1 MSSQGINRILLV
13 TDVWYT
19 HPNGVATAVGNLKK
33 ELEKKGYT
41 VGLLEP
47 GQFFSVP
54 FPLYPDV
61 RLALFARGGV
71 RRAIAEGKY
80 DEVHI
85 ATEGP
90 LGWYA
95 RSACRRLGIPFTTAF
110 HGQSHLYAELWLG
123 RPFAYPVKKF
133 LVWFHSGATLTLVT
147 TPAMKEQLHSFG
159 LERVYVWPLGID
171 GSFFSRGT
179 CPAALRKPVFMFF
192 GRVSSEKGVEE
203 FLSADLPGTKL
214 LIGDGPDRE
223 KLSARFPEARF
234 VGYQKGDPLIAWCS
248 CADVLVMPSR
258 TETFGLVIVE
268 SLALGIPVA
277 AHDAMGPREI
287 ITNGVNGFLD
297 EDIAR
302 AAKRCLTLSAKDCRE
317 SVKKYTWGAS
327 ADAFLSALESGR
339 ALRAIPTLNQGGT
352 SD

>member
-1 MSSQGINRILLV
+1 MSSQAINRILLV
-13 TDVWYT
+13 TDLWYT

-47 GQFFSVP
+47 AQFFSVP
-54 FPLYPDV
+54 FPLYPDM

-95 RSACRRLGIPFTTAF
+95 RSACKRLGIPFTTAF
-110 HGQSHLYAELWLG
+110 HGQSDLYAELWLG
-123 RPFAYPVKKF
+123 RPFARIVKRF
-133 LVWFHSGATLTLVT
+133 LVWFHSGAALTLVT
-147 TPAMKEQLHSFG
+147 TPAMKEHLHSFG
-159 LERVYVWPLGID
+159 LKRIYVWPLGID
-171 GSFFSRGT
+171 EIFFSRGT
-179 CPAALRKPVFMFF
+179 CPTTPRRPVFMFF
-192 GRVSSEKGVEE
+192 GRISSEKGVEE
-203 FLSADLPGTKL
+203 FLSADLSGTKL
-214 LIGDGPDRE
+214 LIGDGPDKG

-234 VGYQKGDPLIAWCS
+234 VGYQKGSALVDWCS

-258 TETFGLVIVE
+258 TETFGLVMVE
-268 SLALGIPVA
+268 ALALGIPVA
-277 AHDAMGPREI
+277 AHDVMGPREI

-317 SVKKYTWGAS
+317 SVQKYTWSAS
-327 ADAFLSALESGR
+327 ADTFLSALESAR
-339 ALRAIPTLNQGGT
+339 SLRASTRTNQDGT

>member
-1 MSSQGINRILLV
+1 MHSRAIQRILLV
-13 TDVWYT
+13 TDLWHT

-33 ELEKKGYT
+33 ELERKGYT

-54 FPLYPDV
+54 FPLYPDM
-61 RLALFARGGV
+61 RLALFARGAL
-71 RRAIAEGKY
+71 RRAIAGGNY
-80 DEVHI
+80 DEIHI

-95 RSACRRLGIPFTTAF
+95 RSACKRLGIPFTTTF
-110 HGQSHLYAELWLG
+110 HGQSHLYAEMWLG
-123 RPFAYPVKKF
+123 RPFAHIVKKF
-133 LVWFHSGATLTLVT
+133 LVWFHSGAALTLVT
-147 TPAMKEQLHSFG
+147 TSAMKEQLHAFG

-171 GSFFSRGT
+171 ASFFSRGT
-179 CPAALRKPVFMFF
+179 CPAVLSKPVFMYM

-214 LIGDGPDRE
+214 VVGDGPDKK
-223 KLSARFPEARF
+223 KLSTRFPDARF
-234 VGYQKGDPLIAWCS
+234 VGYQKGGSLIAWCS

-258 TETFGLVIVE
+258 TETFGLVMVE

-277 AHDAMGPREI
+277 AHDVMGPREI
-287 ITNGVNGFLD
+287 ITDGVNGFLD
-297 EDIAR
+297 ENITR
-302 AAKRCLTLSAKDCRE
+302 AATRCLTLSAKDCRD
-317 SVKKYTWGAS
+317 SVQKYTWSAS
-327 ADAFLSALESGR
+327 ADAFLSALESAR
-339 ALRAIPTLNQGGT
+339 IPRDDTVTRQAGT